1 MVYLSSSLVF
11 IDATV
16 DDASILLAGLK
27 AGTEVIWLDAHQD
40 GVLAITQVLATRRH
54 LSSISRS
61 QIHVDR
67 GKKTAVTTGK
77 CRSTA

>member
-54 LSSISRS
+54 LSSRANAYVS
-61 QIHVDR
+61 
-67 GKKTAVTTGK
+67 
-77 CRSTA
+77 